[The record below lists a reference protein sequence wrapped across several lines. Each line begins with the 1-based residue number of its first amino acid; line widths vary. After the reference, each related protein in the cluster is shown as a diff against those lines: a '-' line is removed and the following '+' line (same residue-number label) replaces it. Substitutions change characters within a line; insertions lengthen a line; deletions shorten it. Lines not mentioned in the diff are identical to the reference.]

1 MQKSELKKRYKM
13 YKSGKNWIV
22 APIVFLGL
30 ALGLSANID
39 QVSAD
44 VDVQASSVSQTAE
57 VRVESE
63 TSKQEAQSG
72 TTSAEE
78 TTVRPT
84 EATLNEVTSSE
95 ATQKSEAISSD
106 LKENSTVT
114 KEASETDQVSK
125 VEENTSKPSDATSE
139 ARQNVV
145 DDTNKEAQTKQ
156 ETEASKNIFSEPTN
170 YVEKKQDGSWYLY
183 DTKTNTPYTGFQ
195 KLKDE
200 RIVYYNNNG
209 QMQHGWQWIDNATRY
224 FDTFNGNMAI
234 GQQKINDHWYLFN
247 EKGEMQ
253 RGFQNIPKQNK
264 TVYYNKDGWMLY
276 GWQWVDNATRYFDKF
291 DGKMTVG
298 QKNING
304 HWYLFNEKGA
314 MQRGFQYLP
323 KQDKTVYYNKDGWML
338 YGWQWVD
345 NATHYFDTFDG
356 KMAVGQKNINGH
368 WYLFNEKGA
377 MQRGFQYLPEQNKT
391 VYYNQDGWML
401 HGQQRINGYWYNFD
415 TFNGAMKTGFV
426 KIPEQNKTVYYNSKG
441 QMQYGWQWVDNATRY
456 FDTFDGKMAVG
467 QKNINGHWYLFN
479 EKGAMQRGFQYI
491 PAQNKTVYYNQDGW
505 MLYGVQQID
514 QNKYYF
520 DLTTGAMKVD
530 SAAYD
535 KAAGK
540 LNYYGKDGKQVTNVV
555 VVDGKEY
562 NFANGALTV
571 NGQQLITLKGNTYLL
586 DGSRVLTGQQK
597 LNDRWYYFDENTAIM
612 IRGFKYI
619 ADQNKTVY
627 YGDNGQMV
635 YGWKDLNGRRYF
647 FDRVTGAQAS
657 SEILWIDGNAYA
669 FDSQGGARNLNEL
682 AQLVN
687 QLGSNIAVAIQ
698 SQKSGQ
704 IYAHNNSG
712 NMRYRTAST
721 IKVAVLAELL
731 HNTGGNLTAYQRSL
745 AENMIRNSDN
755 DATTNLINNHL
766 HEASSPVNRLYRD
779 LGMNET
785 TPGVGWG
792 STLTTPTD
800 QLKLLYQIYMT
811 DNSSYLNRQSQ
822 DYIKYLMHT
831 INVNQRWGISAGSSD
846 YYLKNGWVTYTGP
859 WYVNSI
865 GFIPN
870 SGHGYTIAIYSYNNP
885 LSTGINK
892 IEQVA
897 RKASQMLK

>member
-1 MQKSELKKRYKM
+1 M
-13 YKSGKNWIV
+13 YKSGKSWIV

-30 ALGLSANID
+30 ALGLSANVD
-39 QVSAD
+39 RVSAD
-44 VDVQASSVSQTAE
+44 VDAQAGSVSQTTE
-57 VRVESE
+57 VKVESE
-63 TSKQEAQSG
+63 TPKQEVQSS
-72 TTSAEE
+72 TSSEEE
-78 TTVRPT
+78 TTALPN
-84 EATLNEVTSSE
+84 EATSSE
-95 ATQKSEAISSD
+95 ATQKSEAASPAP
-106 LKENSTVT
+106 KEDETVT
-114 KEASETDQVSK
+114 KETSETDQVSK
-125 VEENTSKPSDATSE
+125 VEENTPKPSDVTSE
-139 ARQNVV
+139 AKQTAV
-145 DDTNKEAQTKQ
+145 DDTNKEAQAKQ

-170 YVEKKQDGSWYLY
+170 YVEKKQDGNWYLY

-253 RGFQNIPKQNK
+253 RGFQDIPKQNK

-304 HWYLFNEKGA
+304 HWYLFNEQGA

-345 NATHYFDTFDG
+345 NATHYFDKFDG

-368 WYLFNEKGA
+368 WYLFNKDGA

-391 VYYNQDGWML
+391 VYYNKDGWML
-401 HGQQRINGYWYNFD
+401 YGQQRINGYWYNFD

-479 EKGAMQRGFQYI
+479 EQGAMQRGFQYI

-535 KAAGK
+535 KATGK
-540 LNYYGKDGKQVTNVV
+540 LNYYGKDGKQVTSVIAL
-555 VVDGKEY
+555 DGKEY
-562 NFANGALTV
+562 NFTNGALTV
-571 NGQQLITLKGNTYLL
+571 NGRQLITLKGNTYLL
-586 DGSRVLTGQQK
+586 DGARVLTGQQK

-647 FDRVTGAQAS
+647 FDRVTGAKAS

-721 IKVAVLAELL
+721 VKVAVLAELL

-811 DNSSYLNRQSQ
+811 NNSSYLNRQSQ

>member
-13 YKSGKNWIV
+13 YKSGKSWIV

-30 ALGLSANID
+30 ALGLSANVD
-39 QVSAD
+39 RVSAD
-44 VDVQASSVSQTAE
+44 VDAQASSVSQTTE
-57 VRVESE
+57 VKVESE
-63 TSKQEAQSG
+63 TPKQEVQSS
-72 TTSAEE
+72 TSSEEE
-78 TTVRPT
+78 TTALPN
-84 EATLNEVTSSE
+84 EATSSE
-95 ATQKSEAISSD
+95 ATQKSEAASPAP
-106 LKENSTVT
+106 KEDETVT
-114 KEASETDQVSK
+114 KETSETDQVSK
-125 VEENTSKPSDATSE
+125 VEENTPKPSDVTSE
-139 ARQNVV
+139 AKQTTV
-145 DDTNKEAQTKQ
+145 DDTNKEAQAKQ

-170 YVEKKQDGSWYLY
+170 YVEKKQDGNWYLY

-253 RGFQNIPKQNK
+253 RGFQDIPKQNK

-304 HWYLFNEKGA
+304 HWYLFNEQGA

-345 NATHYFDTFDG
+345 NATHYFDKFDG

-368 WYLFNEKGA
+368 WYLFNE
-377 MQRGFQYLPEQNKT
+377 Q
-391 VYYNQDGWML
+391 
-401 HGQQRINGYWYNFD
+401 
-415 TFNGAMKTGFV
+415 
-426 KIPEQNKTVYYNSKG
+426 
-441 QMQYGWQWVDNATRY
+441 
-456 FDTFDGKMAVG
+456 
-467 QKNINGHWYLFN
+467 
-479 EKGAMQRGFQYI
+479 GAMQRGFQYI

-535 KAAGK
+535 KATGK
-540 LNYYGKDGKQVTNVV
+540 LNYYGKDGKQVTSVIV
-555 VVDGKEY
+555 LDGKEY
-562 NFANGALTV
+562 NFTNGALTV
-571 NGQQLITLKGNTYLL
+571 NGRQLTTLKGNTYLL
-586 DGSRVLTGQQK
+586 DGARVLTGQQK

-647 FDRVTGAQAS
+647 FDRVTGAKAS

-721 IKVAVLAELL
+721 VKVAVLAELL

-811 DNSSYLNRQSQ
+811 NNSSYLNRQSQ